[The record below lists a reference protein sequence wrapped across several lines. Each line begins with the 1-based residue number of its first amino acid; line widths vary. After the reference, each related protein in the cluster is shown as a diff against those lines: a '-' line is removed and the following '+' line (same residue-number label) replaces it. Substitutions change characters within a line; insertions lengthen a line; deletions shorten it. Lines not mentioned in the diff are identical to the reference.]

1 MLSFTL
7 LTYALKPQVKA
18 TGLAI
23 AFCTSNLIQ
32 SIVSLIIGAIEGP
45 DIPEDGYLYDFY
57 LWIALATI
65 GVISAIAL
73 VFIDRYEGGR
83 LNSRD
88 PNAPL

>member
-1 MLSFTL
+1 M
-7 LTYALKPQVKA
+7 KA
-18 TGLAI
+18 TGVAI
-23 AFCTSNLIQ
+23 AVCITNLNH
-32 SIVSLIIGAIEGP
+32 SILSLLVGAIQGP
-45 DIPEDGYLYDFY
+45 DVPEDGYLYDFY